1 MSGPQPSGHR
11 VASDKPFLVGLALLG
26 GSYLLIIAAMVLAD
40 LVYLDYGDRPVLGP
54 ESVQQGRYTGGEA
67 TVAVEPGRDYFFRK
81 GENEAGLKVGDRTQT
96 GDGVIRADG
105 GTVILLPRAQGEGKP
120 GTGSLRPEA
129 RVSVVAVTNGVAP
142 VTTDVAPGQL
152 WGEFIRVSGADAP
165 GWDGVREITHTTT
178 NQLSFAVTEGAS
190 SAGSLSLSRPNPL
203 VQALRSRDI
212 RFSIKLSLV
221 SCTLTTLLSLWV
233 AVPIGY
239 LMSRYEFRGKPVIDT
254 LLDIPI
260 VLPPL
265 VVGLSL
271 LILFRYMPDW
281 LSDAVVYKWPA
292 VVLAQ
297 FMVACA
303 FAVRTMRVTFDQIP
317 QRYEQVAAALSE
329 LDLSGVEVIPQT
341 MPPFPWYF
349 GGQRFM
355 NLFIDSAEI
364 ASFCT
369 RHGYRVCF
377 DTSHS
382 KLACNLHN
390 WSFTEFVQTIG
401 PHAAHLHLGDASGV
415 DGEGLQILEGD
426 IDWKMLSA
434 ALDDLAPSASFIP
447 EIWQGHK
454 NEGEGF
460 WRGLELLEN
469 YF

>member
-54 ESVQQGRYTGGEA
+54 EQVQQGRYTGGEA

-120 GTGSLRPEA
+120 VTASLRPEA
-129 RVSVVAVTNGVAP
+129 RVSGVAVTNGVAT
-142 VTTDVAPGQL
+142 VTTDVAHGQL

-190 SAGSLSLSRPNPL
+190 AAGSLSLSRPNPL

-317 QRYEQVAAALSE
+317 QRFEQVALT
-329 LDLSGVEVIPQT
+329 LG
-341 MPPFPWYF
+341 
-349 GGQRFM
+349 
-355 NLFIDSAEI
+355 
-364 ASFCT
+364 
-369 RHGYRVCF
+369 
-377 DTSHS
+377 
-382 KLACNLHN
+382 CNRR
-390 WSFTEFVQTIG
+390 Q
-401 PHAAHLHLGDASGV
+401 A
-415 DGEGLQILEGD
+415 
-426 IDWKMLSA
+426 
-434 ALDDLAPSASFIP
+434 
-447 EIWQGHK
+447 
-454 NEGEGF
+454 F
-460 WRGLELLEN
+460 WRVIMPQARGGLLAAGTLAWARALGEFGPILVFAGATRQKTEVLPTSAFLELQAGRTEGMLAVSLIMIAAAVVV
-469 YF
+469 FLIARTLGMKRIFA

>member
-54 ESVQQGRYTGGEA
+54 EQVQQGRYTGGEA

-105 GTVILLPRAQGEGKP
+105 GTVILLPRTAGEGKP
-120 GTGSLRPEA
+120 VTASLRPEA
-129 RVSVVAVTNGVAP
+129 RVSGVAVTNGVAT
-142 VTTDVAPGQL
+142 VTTDVAHGQL

-317 QRYEQVAAALSE
+317 QRFEQVALT
-329 LDLSGVEVIPQT
+329 LG
-341 MPPFPWYF
+341 
-349 GGQRFM
+349 
-355 NLFIDSAEI
+355 
-364 ASFCT
+364 
-369 RHGYRVCF
+369 
-377 DTSHS
+377 
-382 KLACNLHN
+382 CNRR
-390 WSFTEFVQTIG
+390 Q
-401 PHAAHLHLGDASGV
+401 A
-415 DGEGLQILEGD
+415 
-426 IDWKMLSA
+426 
-434 ALDDLAPSASFIP
+434 
-447 EIWQGHK
+447 
-454 NEGEGF
+454 F
-460 WRGLELLEN
+460 WRVIMPQAKGGLLAAGTLAWARALGEFGPILVFAGATRQKTEVLPTSAFLELQAGRTEGMLAVSLIMIAAAVVV
-469 YF
+469 FLIARTLGMKRIFA

>member
-54 ESVQQGRYTGGEA
+54 EQVQQGRYTGGEA

-120 GTGSLRPEA
+120 VTASLRPEA
-129 RVSVVAVTNGVAP
+129 RVSGVAVTNGVAT
-142 VTTDVAPGQL
+142 VTTDVAHGQL
-152 WGEFIRVSGADAP
+152 WGEFIRVSGADDP

-190 SAGSLSLSRPNPL
+190 AAGSLSLSRPNPL

-317 QRYEQVAAALSE
+317 QRFEQVALT
-329 LDLSGVEVIPQT
+329 LG
-341 MPPFPWYF
+341 
-349 GGQRFM
+349 
-355 NLFIDSAEI
+355 
-364 ASFCT
+364 
-369 RHGYRVCF
+369 
-377 DTSHS
+377 
-382 KLACNLHN
+382 CNRR
-390 WSFTEFVQTIG
+390 Q
-401 PHAAHLHLGDASGV
+401 A
-415 DGEGLQILEGD
+415 
-426 IDWKMLSA
+426 
-434 ALDDLAPSASFIP
+434 
-447 EIWQGHK
+447 
-454 NEGEGF
+454 F
-460 WRGLELLEN
+460 WRVIMPQARGGLLAAGTLAWARALGEFGPILVFAGATRQKTEVLPTSAFLELQAGRTEGMLAVSLIMIAAAAVV
-469 YF
+469 FLIARTLGMKRIFA